1 MCSGGGEVDKV
12 IDHSDI
18 DSSQDVSQSYIL
30 VYILVSHKISQY
42 FQYINLEK
50 NDNPPA
56 SDAEHVTGTV
66 LPLKKWFENIHILFS
81 IKKGKTVRN
90 C

>member
-12 IDHSDI
+12 IDLSSDI

-30 VYILVSHKISQY
+30 VYILVSHKISLY

-50 NDNPPA
+50 NDNPPV
-56 SDAEHVTGTV
+56 SDAEHVIGTV
-66 LPLKKWFENIHILFS
+66 LPRKN
-81 IKKGKTVRN
+81 TY
-90 C
+90 

>member
-12 IDHSDI
+12 VDWSSDI
-18 DSSQDVSQSYIL
+18 DSSQDVSQSYEYIL

-50 NDNPPA
+50 NDNPSV
-56 SDAEHVTGTV
+56 SDAEQVTGTV
-66 LPLKKWFENIHILFS
+66 LPRKNKY
-81 IKKGKTVRN
+81 
-90 C
+90 